1 MPNFLTLGQAKQLHE
16 AILHSVRWQQEQI
29 TLFGKTHDIPRLT
42 AWYGDEGAEYEY
54 SGVRCVPEPWTE
66 ELRYIKSRIENYI
79 VNESFNSVLLNLYR
93 NGLDKMGWHADNEK
107 SLGQNPTI
115 ASVSLGATRKFDL
128 KHRTDKSQRLRLE
141 LTSGSLL
148 IMSGDLQHHFLH
160 QIPMQ
165 KRVTESRI
173 NLTYRTV
180 VKELMD
186 K

>member
-1 MPNFLTLGQAKQLHE
+1 
-16 AILHSVRWQQEQI
+16 VRWQQEQI

-54 SGVRCVPEPWTE
+54 SGVRCKPEPWTTELTHIKNQIE
-66 ELRYIKSRIENYI
+66 EFLPTEW
-79 VNESFNSVLLNLYR
+79 FNSVLLNLYR

-148 IMSGDLQHHFLH
+148 VMSGDLQHHFLH
-160 QIPMQ
+160 QVPMQ
-165 KRVTESRI
+165 KRIVESRI

-180 VKELMD
+180 FKQLID